1 MSNYI
6 SEFEYLKQM
15 IEDGNPPAEVIEC
28 AISTALLPSEYEQ
41 LKPLV
46 NFGYRDTYGLNAS
59 IELDLR
65 LRQAVIEP
73 VVVDP
78 DRHVVSF

>member
-6 SEFEYLKQM
+6 SEFDYLKEM
-15 IEDGNPPAEVIEC
+15 IEKGDSPVEVLEFVRDV
-28 AISTALLPSEYEQ
+28 ALFPSEYEQ